1 MHTPIEKK
9 IYPTASAQTVSG
21 VGCPVPFKYWSIPLS
36 APSRVR
42 FLKTMIRMKMNGA
55 GTVNHTMYDE
65 LCTPLNTAK
74 KHVNQTTMVEKNAGT
89 ENYEGSPSLYGLH

>member
-1 MHTPIEKK
+1 MIPMHTPIEKK

-36 APSRVR
+36 APSRVK

-55 GTVNHTMYDE
+55 GTVNHTMYDD
-65 LCTPLNTAK
+65 
-74 KHVNQTTMVEKNAGT
+74 V
-89 ENYEGSPSLYGLH
+89 YSLEYSKEACQPNNHGGEECWH